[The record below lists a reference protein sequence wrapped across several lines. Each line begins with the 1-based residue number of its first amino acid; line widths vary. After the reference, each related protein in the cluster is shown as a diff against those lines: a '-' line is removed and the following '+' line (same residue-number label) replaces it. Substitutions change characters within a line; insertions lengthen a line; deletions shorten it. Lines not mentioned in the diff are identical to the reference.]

1 MDRQRRR
8 HRDQAPPLDLT
19 MADRLL
25 SGALSPQD
33 VPPALGPMAR
43 AIDALR
49 PEASPEDSK
58 REEDDQRTIGS
69 MVSFLAAASRH
80 PASRFRLP
88 APPVLPRRVAGFRV
102 RMATAVVGAALAFLL
117 GVAYAGQLP
126 GPAQNVV
133 SVALAKV
140 GLSVPRHDKAA
151 EGKHQA
157 DDQDGSNT
165 EAAVGPDPSG
175 PAHHGLCNAYF
186 NGQGGMQGGKFNSVA
201 FQNVQDAAA
210 DAGQTPEEFCGVQS
224 SPPGTGDEHGKGKG
238 KGHHNDQQGAG
249 HDKGDNE
256 HGRGDEN
263 RGNGSSGNQGEDG
276 GAESGA

>member
-1 MDRQRRR
+1 MDQQRRR

-33 VPPALGPMAR
+33 VPPALGPMAQ
-43 AIDALR
+43 AIGALR
-49 PEASPEDSK
+49 AEASPEDSK
-58 REEDDQRTIGS
+58 RAEDDQRTIGS

-80 PASRFRLP
+80 PASKFRRP
-88 APPVLPRRVAGFRV
+88 APSGLPRPVAGFRV
-102 RMATAVVGAALAFLL
+102 RMATAVVGAVLAFLV

-126 GPAQNVV
+126 GPTQNAV

-151 EGKHQA
+151 DGKHEA
-157 DDQDGSNT
+157 DDQDGSG
-165 EAAVGPDPSG
+165 AKAPVGPDPNG
-175 PAHHGLCNAYF
+175 PAHDGLCNAYF

-210 DAGQTPEEFCGVQS
+210 EAGQTPEEFCGVQTG
-224 SPPGTGDEHGKGKG
+224 PPGTADQHGGGKG
-238 KGHHNDQQGAG
+238 KGHHGDQRGAG
-249 HDKGDNE
+249 HDKGDKE
-256 HGRGDEN
+256 HSRAGEN
-263 RGNGSSGNQGEDG
+263 RGNGSGGDQGEDG
-276 GAESGA
+276 GEESGA